1 LPARFA
7 RVRPCSSPR
16 SAASSPVGDRLV
28 RPAVRIGRASG
39 NDPPNRN
46 RHQEIDMNKTRL
58 FLAAAVG
65 LLGVVAA
72 DRAWAKG

>member
-1 LPARFA
+1 
-7 RVRPCSSPR
+7 
-16 SAASSPVGDRLV
+16 
-28 RPAVRIGRASG
+28 
-39 NDPPNRN
+39 
-46 RHQEIDMNKTRL
+46 MNKTRL